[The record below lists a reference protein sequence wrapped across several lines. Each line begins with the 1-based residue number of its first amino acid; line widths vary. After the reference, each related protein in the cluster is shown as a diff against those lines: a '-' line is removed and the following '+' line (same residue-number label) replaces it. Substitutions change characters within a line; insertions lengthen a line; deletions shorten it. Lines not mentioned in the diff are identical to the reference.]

1 VKRVS
6 VIAGFLA
13 CLMVVSATAAQE
25 PTPTTATARQPSPD
39 EVNRVA
45 AQLYCPVCENEPLDV
60 CQTSACV
67 QWKAQI
73 GQFLAEGKSD
83 EEIKQ
88 IFVQRF
94 GLRVLGEPP
103 AQGVSLILW
112 IGPIVA
118 VLLGGFYAVRTIRRL
133 SQRGAVAPAPTGP
146 EAASTGDEYRDRV
159 ERDLKQ
165 QL

>member
-1 VKRVS
+1 MKRAGLLVGLLAGLLVVS
-6 VIAGFLA
+6 VA
-13 CLMVVSATAAQE
+13 AAQE
-25 PTPTTATARQPSPD
+25 PTPARRPSPD
-39 EVNRVA
+39 DVNRVA
-45 AQLYCPVCENEPLDV
+45 RQLYCPVCENEPLDV

-88 IFVQRF
+88 IFVERF

-103 AQGVSLILW
+103 VPLLW
-112 IGPIVA
+112 ILPVIV
-118 VLLGGFYAVRTIRRL
+118 VLLGGVYVVRMIRRL
-133 SQRGAVAPAPTGP
+133 SQRGAAAPAPTAP
-146 EAASTGDEYRDRV
+146 EATATGDEYRDRV
-159 ERDLKQ
+159 ERELKQ